1 MRKIARILLVVM
13 LAGCSV
19 FASYFVAQ
27 SAVKSDRSS
36 AALTTVSKAPV
47 TEKDSDRILLVE
59 DKKADYHFYKQGK
72 NVILVHNGNDYI
84 FENWSPYIDIE
95 KPELYMRQLDTDDP
109 LELIVKGVECVNEDG
124 SYSYCVYVINE
135 IVREDGTIKYSVNAF
150 TRGSTKQVVDE
161 KVKIEISQSPLCKKM
176 GYVAFCYI
184 NGAVDYDRDTGVPK
198 SYYNAFHIIQDENG
212 NYPSLDGWERGVA
225 EYTVEKDGIFVTF
238 PITIKYKDTSLVQQ
252 AGYVKCMIG
261 VNRYSNTYIAPKTM
275 SFKPNA
281 EYGAYNNKY
290 DDIEWQSVLK
300 NSNKATGGDSVID
313 FVQAQLDVSSELET
327 TDFSK
332 SKNDLNKLAG
342 IVVAQDEV
350 MLYAKEGYTFSKDLV
365 DSKDFSVPLECQVDG
380 DNSYNYDVAYEA
392 SVSKS
397 KKGTEI
403 LTIKLDQPY
412 RRGDINKININFG
425 VK

>member
-1 MRKIARILLVVM
+1 MRKIARILLVVT
-13 LAGCSV
+13 LAGCSM

-36 AALTTVSKAPV
+36 AALTTVTKAAV
-47 TEKDSDRILLVE
+47 TEKNSDRILLVE

-72 NVILVHNGNDYI
+72 NVVLVHKGNDYI

-95 KPELYMRQLDTDDP
+95 KPELYMRQLDEDKP

-135 IVREDGTIKYSVNAF
+135 IVREDGTIKYSVNAL

-184 NGAVDYDRDTGVPK
+184 NDAVDYDRDTGIPK

-212 NYPSLDGWERGVA
+212 NYPTLDGWERGVA
-225 EYTVEKDGIFVTF
+225 EYTVEQDGVFVTF
-238 PITIKYKDTSLVQQ
+238 PITIKYKDTSLIQQ
-252 AGYVKCMIG
+252 VGYVKCLIG
-261 VNRYSNTYIAPKTM
+261 VDEYSNTYIAPRTM
-275 SFKPNA
+275 SFKSNM

-290 DDIEWQSVLK
+290 DDIEWQSVWK

-332 SKNDLNKLAG
+332 SKSDLNKLAG
-342 IVVAQDEV
+342 IVVTQDEV
-350 MLYAKEGYTFSKDLV
+350 MLYAKEGYTFSKDLL
-365 DSKDFSVPLECQVDG
+365 DSKEFSVPLEHQVDG
-380 DNSYNYDVAYEA
+380 GNLYNYDVAYEA
-392 SVSKS
+392 SISKS

-412 RRGDINKININFG
+412 RRGDIDKININFG

>member
-1 MRKIARILLVVM
+1 MRKIARILLVVA
-13 LAGCSV
+13 LAGCSM

-36 AALTTVSKAPV
+36 AALATVTKAPV
-47 TEKDSDRILLVE
+47 TEKNSDRILLVE

-72 NVILVHNGNDYI
+72 NVVLVHKNVDYI

-95 KPELYMRQLDTDDP
+95 KPELYMRQLDEDKP
-109 LELIVKGVECVNEDG
+109 LELIIKAVECVNEDG
-124 SYSYCVYVINE
+124 SYSYCIYVINE
-135 IVREDGTIKYSVNAF
+135 IVREDGTIKYSVNAL

-184 NGAVDYDRDTGVPK
+184 NDAVDYDRDTGVPK

-212 NYPSLDGWERGVA
+212 NYPTLDGWERGVA
-225 EYTVEKDGIFVTF
+225 EYTVEQDGVFVTF

-252 AGYVKCMIG
+252 VGYVKCMIG
-261 VNRYSNTYIAPKTM
+261 VDQYSNTYIAPKTM
-275 SFKPNA
+275 SFKPNI
-281 EYGAYNNKY
+281 EYGAYRNGY
-290 DDIEWQSVLK
+290 DDKQWHSVWK

-332 SKNDLNKLAG
+332 SKSDLNKLAG
-342 IVVAQDEV
+342 IVVTQDEV

-365 DSKDFSVPLECQVDG
+365 AGKEFSVPLERQVDG

-392 SVSKS
+392 SISKS

>member
-13 LAGCSV
+13 LAGCSM

-47 TEKDSDRILLVE
+47 TEKNSDRILLVE

-72 NVILVHNGNDYI
+72 NIILVHKDNDYI

-109 LELIVKGVECVNEDG
+109 LELVVKGVECVNEDG
-124 SYSYCVYVINE
+124 SYSYCIYVINE
-135 IVREDGTIKYSVNAF
+135 IVREDGTIKYSVNAL

-161 KVKIEISQSPLCKKM
+161 KAKIEISQSPLCKKM

-184 NGAVDYDRDTGVPK
+184 NDAVDYDRDTGVPK

-212 NYPSLDGWERGVA
+212 NYPTLDGWERGVA
-225 EYTVEKDGIFVTF
+225 EYTVEQDGIFVTF

-252 AGYVKCMIG
+252 VGYVKCMIG
-261 VNRYSNTYIAPKTM
+261 VDQYSNTYIAPKTM
-275 SFKPNA
+275 SFRPNI
-281 EYGAYNNKY
+281 EYGAYRNGY
-290 DDIEWQSVLK
+290 DDKQWQSVWK

-313 FVQAQLDVSSELET
+313 FVQAQLYVSSELET

-332 SKNDLNKLAG
+332 SKSDLNKLAG
-342 IVVAQDEV
+342 IVVTQDEV
-350 MLYAKEGYTFSKDLV
+350 MLYAKEGYTFSKDLI
-365 DSKDFSVPLECQVDG
+365 DIKEFSVPLEHKVDG

-392 SVSKS
+392 SISKS

-412 RRGDINKININFG
+412 RRGDIDKININFG

>member
-13 LAGCSV
+13 LAGCSM

-47 TEKDSDRILLVE
+47 TEKNSDRILLVE

-72 NVILVHNGNDYI
+72 NIILVHKGNDYI

-109 LELIVKGVECVNEDG
+109 LELVVKGVECVNEDG
-124 SYSYCVYVINE
+124 SYSYCIYVINE
-135 IVREDGTIKYSVNAF
+135 IVREDGTIKYSVNAL

-161 KVKIEISQSPLCKKM
+161 KAKIEISQSPLCKKM

-184 NGAVDYDRDTGVPK
+184 NDAVDYDRDTGVPK

-212 NYPSLDGWERGVA
+212 NYPTLDGWERGVA
-225 EYTVEKDGIFVTF
+225 EYTVEQDGIFVTF

-252 AGYVKCMIG
+252 VGYVKCMIG
-261 VNRYSNTYIAPKTM
+261 VDQYSNTYIAPKTM
-275 SFKPNA
+275 SFRPNI
-281 EYGAYNNKY
+281 EYGAYRNGY
-290 DDIEWQSVLK
+290 DDKQWQSVWK

-332 SKNDLNKLAG
+332 SKSDLNKLAG
-342 IVVAQDEV
+342 IVVTQDEV
-350 MLYAKEGYTFSKDLV
+350 MLYAKEGYTFSKDLL
-365 DSKDFSVPLECQVDG
+365 DSKEFSVPLEHQVDG

-392 SVSKS
+392 SISKS

-412 RRGDINKININFG
+412 RRGDIDKININFG

>member
-1 MRKIARILLVVM
+1 MRKIARILLVVT
-13 LAGCSV
+13 LAGCSM

-36 AALTTVSKAPV
+36 AALTTVTKAPV
-47 TEKDSDRILLVE
+47 TEKNSDRILLVE

-72 NVILVHNGNDYI
+72 NIILVHKGNDYI

-95 KPELYMRQLDTDDP
+95 KPKLYMRQLDSDDP

-135 IVREDGTIKYSVNAF
+135 IVREDGTIKYSVNAL

-184 NGAVDYDRDTGVPK
+184 NDAVDYDRDTGVPK

-212 NYPSLDGWERGVA
+212 NYPTLDGWERGVA
-225 EYTVEKDGIFVTF
+225 EYTVEQDGIFVTF

-252 AGYVKCMIG
+252 VGYVKCLIG

-275 SFKPNA
+275 SFKSNM

-290 DDIEWQSVLK
+290 DDIEWQSVWK

-342 IVVAQDEV
+342 IVVTQDEV

-365 DSKDFSVPLECQVDG
+365 DSKDFSVPLEHQVNG
-380 DNSYNYDVAYEA
+380 GNSYNYDVAYEA
-392 SVSKS
+392 SISKS

-412 RRGDINKININFG
+412 RRGDIDKININFG

>member
-1 MRKIARILLVVM
+1 MRKIANILLVVM

-27 SAVKSDRSS
+27 SSVKSDRSTV
-36 AALTTVSKAPV
+36 ALATVTKAPV
-47 TEKDSDRILLVE
+47 TEKNSDRVLLVE

-72 NVILVHNGNDYI
+72 NVVLVHKGNDYI
-84 FENWSPYIDIE
+84 FENWSSYIDVE
-95 KPELYMRQLDTDDP
+95 KPELYMRQLDGDKP
-109 LELIVKGVECVNEDG
+109 LELVIKAVECVNEDG

-135 IVREDGTIKYSVNAF
+135 IQREDGTIKYAVNAF

-176 GYVAFCYI
+176 GYVAFCYV
-184 NGAVDYDRDTGVPK
+184 NEAVDYDRDTGVPK
-198 SYYNAFHIIQDENG
+198 SYYNAFHIFQDENG
-212 NYPSLDGWERGVA
+212 NYPTLDGWERGVA
-225 EYTVEKDGIFVTF
+225 EYTVEEDGIFVTF
-238 PITIKYKDTSLVQQ
+238 PITIKYKETNLVQQ
-252 AGYVKCMIG
+252 AGYVKCM
-261 VNRYSNTYIAPKTM
+261 VAVDEYSKTYIAPRTM
-275 SFKPNA
+275 SFRPNL

-290 DDIEWQSVLK
+290 DDTPWQSVWK
-300 NSNKATGGDSVID
+300 NSNKTTGGDSVID
-313 FVQAQLDVSSELET
+313 FVQAQLEVSSELET

-342 IVVAQDEV
+342 IVVTQDEV
-350 MLYAKEGYTFSKDLV
+350 MLYAKKGYTFSKDLV
-365 DSKDFSVPLECQVDG
+365 NSKEFSVPLECHVDG
-380 DNSYNYDVAYEA
+380 GNSYNYDVSYEA
-392 SVSKS
+392 SISKS

>member
-13 LAGCSV
+13 LAGCSM

-47 TEKDSDRILLVE
+47 TEKNSDRILLVE

-72 NVILVHNGNDYI
+72 NIILVHKGNDYI

-109 LELIVKGVECVNEDG
+109 LELVVKGVECVNEDG
-124 SYSYCVYVINE
+124 SYSYCIYVINE
-135 IVREDGTIKYSVNAF
+135 IVREDGTIKYSVNAL

-161 KVKIEISQSPLCKKM
+161 KAKIEISQSPLCKKM

-184 NGAVDYDRDTGVPK
+184 NDAVDYDRDTGVPK

-212 NYPSLDGWERGVA
+212 NYPTLDGWERGVA
-225 EYTVEKDGIFVTF
+225 EYTVEQDGIFVTF

-252 AGYVKCMIG
+252 VGYVKCMIG
-261 VNRYSNTYIAPKTM
+261 VDQYSNTYIAPKTM
-275 SFKPNA
+275 SFRPNI
-281 EYGAYNNKY
+281 EYGAYRNGY
-290 DDIEWQSVLK
+290 DDKQWQSVWK

-313 FVQAQLDVSSELET
+313 FVQAQLYVSSELET

-332 SKNDLNKLAG
+332 SKSDLNKLAG
-342 IVVAQDEV
+342 IVVTQDEV
-350 MLYAKEGYTFSKDLV
+350 MLYAKEGYTFSKDLL
-365 DSKDFSVPLECQVDG
+365 DSKEFSVPLEHQVDG

-392 SVSKS
+392 SISKS

-412 RRGDINKININFG
+412 RRGDIDKININFG